1 LTGEPLFACLQHRSQ
16 YEAAAVAPR
25 PAVRVSAAPVLRWLI
40 DRQRAAPPDPYKLQL
55 LKPGPL
61 KPNPAAALL
70 PPTEGFVSLG

>member
-25 PAVRVSAAPVLRWLI
+25 PAVRVSAAPGFGWLI
-40 DRQRAAPPDPYKLQL
+40 DRQRAAPPDPYKLEL

-61 KPNPAAALL
+61 EPNLAATFL